1 MLNFRK
7 MHGAGNDF
15 AILDFRTESRPLSA
29 EQITRLCDRHFGIG
43 CDQLVV
49 MEFSETANFRAIFY
63 NADGSQSGACGNATR
78 CLADIYMTERGDDTC
93 TIETLGGILKAF
105 AAGPGQV
112 CVDMGPP
119 RLEWDQIPLAEKRDT
134 LLLELGQGAVNP
146 AVAVN
151 MGNPHCV
158 IFVDDVAGTP
168 ITRIGPAVE
177 NSLLFPERTN
187 VEFVQVMEGGTLR
200 QRTWER
206 GSGETLACGSG
217 ACAVAVAAIRR
228 GLIDGRHATVQLDGG
243 TLEIEWREADGHVLM
258 TGPVA
263 YIFDGTIKDL

>member
-1 MLNFRK
+1 MLKFRK

-15 AILDFRTESRPLSA
+15 VVLDFRVEAKALSSA
-29 EQITRLCDRHFGIG
+29 QIQGICNRHFGVG

-49 MEFSETANFRAIFY
+49 MEFSEKADFRAAFY

-78 CLADIYMTERGDDTC
+78 CVADIYMQERGVDTC
-93 TIETLGGILKAF
+93 TIETGGGVLKAF

-112 CVDMGPP
+112 CVDMGAP
-119 RLEWDQIPLAEKRDT
+119 RLEWNEIPLSEARDT
-134 LLLELGQGAVNP
+134 LMVHLGPETLNP
-146 AVAVN
+146 AVCVS

-158 IFVDDVAGTP
+158 IFVEDVESAP
-168 ITRIGPAVE
+168 VERIGPKVE
-177 NSLLFPERTN
+177 HMLLFPERTN
-187 VEFVQVMEGGTLR
+187 VEFVQVMDDGSLR

-206 GSGETLACGSG
+206 GAGETLACGSG

-228 GLIDGRHATVQLDGG
+228 ELIDGRRARVVLNGG
-243 TLEIEWREADGHVLM
+243 MLEIEWRESDGHVLM

-263 YIFDGTIKDL
+263 YVFEGQIKI